1 VRWRKP
7 YAYHIIFR
15 KRYGPDGRTI
25 TLGDFMK
32 SSLRLTAALF
42 AGLTFAGSGA
52 FAQTS
57 PHANSVK
64 AILDSAAFKAAA
76 AELDKQHGRIVS
88 EGILLTEIPAPP
100 FMETVRG
107 KKFAEMFKEA
117 GLANVQTDEEG
128 NILGFRKGTRGD
140 GKFVVISAHLDT
152 VFPPETNVKVKREG
166 NKLLAPGV
174 GDDTFSLAAML
185 GMIRAMNTA
194 GIKTRD
200 DIMFVGTVGEEG
212 PGDLRGV
219 RYLFTKSPYKDKVKA
234 FFSIESG
241 SVASITNGAVGSRRY
256 RFTFKGPGGH
266 SYGAFGLVN
275 PMYALGQ
282 AAANMAQMEVPE
294 KPKTTYSI
302 GLIGGGTS
310 VNSIPLEGWME
321 VDIRSEAPGELK
333 KIEDKILAAVQ
344 EAVKSENSRHDTKE
358 GALTVDVKLI
368 GDRPAGSTAEKSEL
382 VQLAT
387 AAIAAGGHKADYGFS
402 STDSNIPMS
411 LGIPAITI
419 GKNAPD
425 NRGGRSHSLDEWI
438 DVEKGPMVKGMTTC
452 LSILMAVTGMETK

>member
-1 VRWRKP
+1 MHLASRVS
-7 YAYHIIFR
+7 A
-15 KRYGPDGRTI
+15 
-25 TLGDFMK
+25 
-32 SSLRLTAALF
+32 SLF
-42 AGLTFAGSGA
+42 AASLTFAASGA
-52 FAQTS
+52 FAQT
-57 PHANSVK
+57 AQQTAAVQ
-64 AILDSAAFKAAA
+64 AILASPTFKAAA

-100 FMETVRG
+100 FMEEARG

-117 GLANVQTDEEG
+117 GLADVQTDPEG
-128 NILGFRKGTRGD
+128 NILGFRKGTRSD

-152 VFPPETNVKVKREG
+152 VFPPETDVKVKREG
-166 NKLLAPGV
+166 DKLMAPGV

-185 GMIRAMNTA
+185 GMIRAMNAA
-194 GIKTRD
+194 GIKHRD

-219 RYLFTKSPYKDKVKA
+219 RYLFNKGAYKDKIKT
-234 FFSIESG
+234 FFSLEAG
-241 SVASITNGAVGSRRY
+241 PVNSITNGAVGSKRY

-302 GLIGGGTS
+302 GVIGGGTS

-321 VDIRSEAPGELK
+321 VDMRSEAPNELK
-333 KIEDKILAAVQ
+333 KIEDKILAAVN
-344 EAVKSENSRHDTKE
+344 EAVKAENSRHSTKE
-358 GALTVDVKLI
+358 GAITLDAKLI
-368 GDRPAGSTAEKSEL
+368 GDRPAGETNMKHEL
-382 VQLAT
+382 VQMAT
-387 AAIAAGGHKADYGFS
+387 AAIAAGGYKTEYGAG
-402 STDSNIPMS
+402 STDSNLPMS

-438 DVEKGPMVKGMTTC
+438 NVEKGPMVKGMVTS
-452 LSILMAVTGMETK
+452 LSIMMAVTGMETK